1 MENVELTAIKQEA
14 LYPESSKP
22 GDSDRCLKKGVRSSM
37 QMSSNWELVVQGGK
51 TALYQCR
58 GTSNNKTSFV
68 DIHQVRINQINSLPN
83 RHENSNFLSIENG
96 GHIKSNN
103 DSSIKR
109 DQGSF
114 VEKEHNSS
122 SRIPSQCSKQGD
134 RLGVTKQQ
142 GLRGLKTVSSNLS
155 KNQVSVCSS
164 PNRSVCITSMR
175 SSRKLSFL
183 KTRHSKRVDAM

>member
-1 MENVELTAIKQEA
+1 MENVELKVFKQET

-37 QMSSNWELVVQGGK
+37 QMSSNWELVVQGGT

-83 RHENSNFLSIENG
+83 RHKNSNFLSIENG

-109 DQGSF
+109 D
-114 VEKEHNSS
+114 
-122 SRIPSQCSKQGD
+122 
-134 RLGVTKQQ
+134 
-142 GLRGLKTVSSNLS
+142 
-155 KNQVSVCSS
+155 
-164 PNRSVCITSMR
+164 
-175 SSRKLSFL
+175 
-183 KTRHSKRVDAM
+183 